1 MAQVQMKGKCTLPRV
16 ASLLFL
22 LRVVFSLFFLCPDST
37 SVTVHAGAQ
46 QVYVSTEG
54 GGDRSAPQSGST
66 KLANRNNINIVYNA
80 EIKGKV
86 LQFVLLSR
94 LAPIFPA
101 AFFMFIHFFYSLVR

>member
-1 MAQVQMKGKCTLPRV
+1 MASIQMKGKCSLPRG

-37 SVTVHAGAQ
+37 SVTIHAGAQ

-80 EIKGKV
+80 EIKDIAIPPPALGPSFGV
-86 LQFVLLSR
+86 
-94 LAPIFPA
+94 AP
-101 AFFMFIHFFYSLVR
+101 SGT

>member
-1 MAQVQMKGKCTLPRV
+1 MA
-16 ASLLFL
+16 
-22 LRVVFSLFFLCPDST
+22 PDST
-37 SVTVHAGAQ
+37 SVTVHAPQ
-46 QVYVSTEG
+46 QVYVSAAG